1 VAGVWDW
8 FCDHREASGYLEKL
22 AEAVEKGWLIVPSP
36 ESVARHARIL
46 AAKVR
51 EFHYAYSDYG
61 EGLILG
67 YFVIIHDTMRVE
79 ALVARGENE
88 PRLEIVNVEDWLAEY
103 KSSMVV
109 HEIGG

>member
-1 VAGVWDW
+1 VWDW
-8 FCDHREASGYLEKL
+8 FADHREASGYLERL
-22 AEAVEKGWLIVPSP
+22 AEAVEKGWITVPGP
-36 ESVARHARIL
+36 DSVARHARIL

-67 YFVIIHDTMRVE
+67 YFVIVNEGVRVE

-88 PRLEIVNVEDWLAEY
+88 PRIEWVDVEHWLAEFNT
-103 KSSMVV
+103 SIVAQ
-109 HEIGG
+109 EG

>member
-1 VAGVWDW
+1 VWDW
-8 FCDHREASGYLEKL
+8 FCDHREVSGYLEKI
-22 AEAVEKGWLIVPSP
+22 AEAIERGWLEVPSP
-36 ESVARHARIL
+36 EYTARHARAL
-46 AAKVR
+46 AAKVM

-61 EGLILG
+61 DGLILG

-103 KSSMVV
+103 KSNVDV